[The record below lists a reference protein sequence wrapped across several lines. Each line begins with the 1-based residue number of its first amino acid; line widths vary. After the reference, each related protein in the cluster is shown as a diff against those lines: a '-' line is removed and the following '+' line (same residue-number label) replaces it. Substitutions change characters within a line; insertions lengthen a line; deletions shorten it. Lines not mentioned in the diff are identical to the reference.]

1 MGKESEIKGL
11 RAALDNNKC
20 LHLRS
25 WRRPRQWSRAAAA
38 VRPCWAPAPD
48 CCRYLL
54 STDIYWYLL
63 YRYLLSTAPLL
74 QLIHGAA
81 SSPIHNKEM
90 SSRISYE
97 GKKTVKSVITQTM
110 NSEPFITY
118 CLSTHQYCSTEETY
132 STTIKSYSGGFYVAS
147 FSSLTAEENSSSISN
162 TCTLALDSRNG

>member
-1 MGKESEIKGL
+1 MGKGSEIKGL

-90 SSRISYE
+90 SSRISY
-97 GKKTVKSVITQTM
+97 GGNKTVKSMITQTM
-110 NSEPFITY
+110 N
-118 CLSTHQYCSTEETY
+118 H
-132 STTIKSYSGGFYVAS
+132 
-147 FSSLTAEENSSSISN
+147 SSLIAYLHINIARQKRHIQLQSKVTVVVLCSKLQQFDCIGK
-162 TCTLALDSRNG
+162 LIKHF